1 MTTNF
6 LDINGMNGGGQI
18 LRAALALSSASG
30 IAFHMHGIRGKREKP
45 GLKRQH
51 LMCVKACAEIC
62 GANVEGAEL
71 NSNELTYIPHAVRP
85 GDYRFDIGTGG
96 STVLLMQ
103 AVVPALASALGE
115 GEKASVTVTGGTYC
129 VYAPPFEFLNETL
142 APAMNRMGYSLR
154 FTMPRPGFYHAGGGM
169 VRMEAEGPFR
179 AKPFAWEERGG
190 ILSADARILNCNLN
204 PSIADRERLQL
215 IRSLGGS
222 LPLEEDS
229 IAAEALPEILE
240 PGNAVLL
247 RLICESG
254 TSIFSEIG
262 RPGMSAETVARVV
275 AEQALSFAASGTAV
289 CRNLADQLLVP
300 LALAGGGRFLTTLP
314 SKHTKDC
321 AQVVQA
327 FTGKPVTMNKTEKG
341 WEVTVP
347 ALERKND

>member
-1 MTTNF
+1 
-6 LDINGMNGGGQI
+6 
-18 LRAALALSSASG
+18 
-30 IAFHMHGIRGKREKP
+30 
-45 GLKRQH
+45 
-51 LMCVKACAEIC
+51 
-62 GANVEGAEL
+62 
-71 NSNELTYIPHAVRP
+71 
-85 GDYRFDIGTGG
+85 
-96 STVLLMQ
+96 
-103 AVVPALASALGE
+103 
-115 GEKASVTVTGGTYC
+115 
-129 VYAPPFEFLNETL
+129 
-142 APAMNRMGYSLR
+142 
-154 FTMPRPGFYHAGGGM
+154 MPRPGFYHAGGGM

-179 AKPFAWEERGG
+179 ARPFAWEERGG

-215 IRSLGGS
+215 IRSVGGS
-222 LPLEEDS
+222 LPLHEEG
-229 IAAEALPEILE
+229 IAAESPSEIQE

-247 RLICESG
+247 RLACESG

-275 AEQALSFAASGTAV
+275 AEQALSFPASGTAV

-314 SKHTKDC
+314 SKHTRNC

-327 FTGKPVTMNKTEKG
+327 FTGKTVTMNKTEKG